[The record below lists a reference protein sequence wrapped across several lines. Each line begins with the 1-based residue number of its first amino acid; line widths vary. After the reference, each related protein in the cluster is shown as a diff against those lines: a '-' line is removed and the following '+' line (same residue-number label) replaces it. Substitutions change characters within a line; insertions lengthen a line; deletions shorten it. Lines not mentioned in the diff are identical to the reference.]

1 MGMSKTQSVLQ
12 ELKVSNPEAYDCL
25 LPAWTN
31 SFNASN
37 NYSSIIDG
45 IEKGRFYS
53 TEETA
58 ENIEFV
64 ISSIFLKLKSS

>member
-25 LPAWTN
+25 LPAWNN
-31 SFNASN
+31 SFGDSN

-45 IEKGRFYS
+45 IEKGRLLS
-53 TEETA
+53 TDETA